1 MRNETLSILL
11 AGGMGSRLEPLTNE
25 RSKPAVPFGG
35 KYRIIDFTLANCLH
49 SGLRR
54 VLVLTQY
61 KSLSLHRHLRDAW
74 SIFNPELGEY
84 ITSVPPQMRTGE
96 HWYRGTADAVFQNLY
111 LLQRSGARW
120 ILILS
125 GDHIYR
131 MDYGAM
137 IKFHREHE
145 AELTIASMIVTQ
157 RDAQKFGVLTADAQD
172 KVISFHEKPAEPE
185 TIPGDSERSLASMGV
200 YVFSIELLVR
210 MLEEDA
216 VNEQSSHD
224 FGSDIIPQMIG
235 DKNVYAYYFGGREGR
250 VTPDYYWRDVGTI
263 DSYYDANMDLLE
275 PIPPLNLYQPG
286 WTIRSYQT
294 QSPPLRAVQGASG
307 GEGVFINSLAAGGV
321 IISGGEVYRSILF
334 SDVFIDDLAMV
345 RNVIL
350 FEGVHVG
357 ANVQLQNCIVD
368 KNVEIPVGE
377 SIGFDREKDAS
388 RFSISENGIVVVPK
402 GYRFKA

>member
-1 MRNETLSILL
+1 MRNETLSIIL
-11 AGGMGSRLEPLTNE
+11 AGGMGSRLEPLTRE

-96 HWYRGTADAVFQNLY
+96 HWYSGTADAVFQNLY
-111 LLQRSGARW
+111 LLKRSGAKW

-137 IKFHREHE
+137 VKFHRENGVDLTVASMAVPLKE
-145 AELTIASMIVTQ
+145 AE
-157 RDAQKFGVLTADAQD
+157 KFGVLSTDTEGKIVA
-172 KVISFHEKPAEPE
+172 FHEKPSHPSG
-185 TIPGDSERSLASMGV
+185 IPDNPDSALVSMGV
-200 YVFSIELLVR
+200 YVFSIDLLVKA
-210 MLEEDA
+210 LVDDA
-216 VNEQSSHD
+216 ANDQSSHD
-224 FGSDIIPQMIG
+224 FGADIIPQLVN
-235 DKNVYAYYFGGREGR
+235 DKLVYAYYFGGREGR

-263 DSYYDANMDLLE
+263 DSYYEANMDLLE

-286 WTIRSYQT
+286 WPIRSYQT
-294 QSPPLRAVQGASG
+294 QSPPLRAVRGRSG
-307 GEGVFINSLAAGGV
+307 SEGVFINSLAAGGV
-321 IISGGEVYRSILF
+321 IIAGGEVYRSILF
-334 SDVFIDDLAMV
+334 SGVFIDDMAMV

-350 FEGVHVG
+350 FESVRVG

-368 KNVEIPVGE
+368 KNVEIPEGE
-377 SIGFDREKDAS
+377 SIGFDIEKDAN
-388 RFSISENGIVVVPK
+388 RFLISENGIVVVPK
-402 GYRFKA
+402 NYSFG

>member
-224 FGSDIIPQMIG
+224 FGADIIPQMIG

-368 KNVEIPVGE
+368 KNVEIPAGE